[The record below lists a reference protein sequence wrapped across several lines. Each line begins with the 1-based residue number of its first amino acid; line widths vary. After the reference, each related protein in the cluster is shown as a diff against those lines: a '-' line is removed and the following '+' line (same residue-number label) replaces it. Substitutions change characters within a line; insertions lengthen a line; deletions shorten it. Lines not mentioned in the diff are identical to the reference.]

1 METGSGNYSK
11 YLLPSYFRI
20 IGLVVI
26 IISIFILVFATI
38 IKSYLILL
46 PGSHLILNYNRM
58 SFVGGLALLVF
69 SKETEENETTIRS
82 RYGALF
88 ISLAFSIVLLMVL
101 ELVNINN
108 NNVRLD
114 AIDFLI
120 VEMCVYYIIFKLK
133 K

>member
-1 METGSGNYSK
+1 M
-11 YLLPSYFRI
+11 
-20 IGLVVI
+20 
-26 IISIFILVFATI
+26 
-38 IKSYLILL
+38 
-46 PGSHLILNYNRM
+46 
-58 SFVGGLALLVF
+58 GGLALLVF

>member
-1 METGSGNYSK
+1 
-11 YLLPSYFRI
+11 
-20 IGLVVI
+20 
-26 IISIFILVFATI
+26 
-38 IKSYLILL
+38 
-46 PGSHLILNYNRM
+46 M

>member
-1 METGSGNYSK
+1 
-11 YLLPSYFRI
+11 
-20 IGLVVI
+20 
-26 IISIFILVFATI
+26 
-38 IKSYLILL
+38 
-46 PGSHLILNYNRM
+46 
-58 SFVGGLALLVF
+58 VGGLALLVF